1 MTKSG
6 TMLGLVPTLNVQ
18 CNNHESQASPY
29 ANTVEKHLGLKVFI
43 RRTRLEVSHRL
54 LFARETGTQVHI
66 STLCRAQGCWIT
78 RNLG

>member
-18 CNNHESQASPY
+18 CNNHESQACPY

-54 LFARETGTQVHI
+54 LFALPDVYNF
-66 STLCRAQGCWIT
+66 IT
-78 RNLG
+78 VPSRVERHDE

>member
-54 LFARETGTQVHI
+54 LFALPDVYNF
-66 STLCRAQGCWIT
+66 IT
-78 RNLG
+78 VPSRVERHDE